1 MNDRKPPEFAGKDD
15 ANLTP
20 YLLELLEGNTLSEKD
35 ASSAFEMIMTGD
47 AHHAEVGALLALL
60 ARRLPTTAE
69 LTGAA
74 RVMREKVD
82 RLDTGVD
89 PGKLLVDLLEEEL
102 VRAAPLWNSLFQGLD
117 LLGNA

>member
-60 ARRLPTTAE
+60 ATLGPGALPGAMPCIGRRRRPPEGIARGVWGG
-69 LTGAA
+69 GAVQLF
-74 RVMREKVD
+74 VMAQ
-82 RLDTGVD
+82 G
-89 PGKLLVDLLEEEL
+89 PG
-102 VRAAPLWNSLFQGLD
+102 PYGPM
-117 LLGNA
+117 GPIGP